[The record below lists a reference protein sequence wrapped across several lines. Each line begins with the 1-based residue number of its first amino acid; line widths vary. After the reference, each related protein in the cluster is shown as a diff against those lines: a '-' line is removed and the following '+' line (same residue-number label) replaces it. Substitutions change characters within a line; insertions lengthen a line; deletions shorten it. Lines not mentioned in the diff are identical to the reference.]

1 MASLASSVLSYVST
15 HATSTLLAYARVPSA
30 CMLRTNPQQM
40 VRYAAVSLDL
50 FNPVCGGPDAYYH
63 GPRRHELENPAQEGG

>member
-1 MASLASSVLSYVST
+1 
-15 HATSTLLAYARVPSA
+15 
-30 CMLRTNPQQM
+30 MLRTNPQQM